1 MMTTKYVLQQTGG
14 DLGQGQTI
22 IMDPSQLQ
30 GIIQGGGSITLGAG
44 GKVRIYDENSATYSS
59 RDS

>member
-1 MMTTKYVLQQTGG
+1 MVTTKYVLQQTGG

-44 GKVRIYDENSATYSS
+44 GKVRKH
-59 RDS
+59 

>member
-1 MMTTKYVLQQTGG
+1 MVTTKYVLQQTGG

-44 GKVRIYDENSATYSS
+44 GKVHKH
-59 RDS
+59 